1 MEIFTDAGFIALL
14 QVIAIDLVLAGDNAI
29 VIGMAAAGLPKE
41 QRNRAIMIG
50 IVAATVLR
58 IIFALMTTWLMGI
71 KGLLVFG
78 GILLLWVCWKMWR
91 ELRAGH
97 AEEKVNAEEALTDR
111 DLDADGYVAQGGTRK
126 TLRQAAMQ
134 IIVADVS
141 MSLDNVLAVAGAT
154 LLNVTAKVIFQRPR
168 PDELGAV
175 LVEKGFSFPSGHTM
189 ANAAFGIALAYIFWR
204 SPRTRW
210 VSLVALAWAVAV
222 GLSRNYLGVHY
233 PTDVL
238 VGFLTSLAW
247 VTGLWFLMRKR
258 WKALEQ
264 APVHGQAAEHA
275 QAARR

>member
-1 MEIFTDAGFIALL
+1 MFSATRSELLPYLKRHWRALL
-14 QVIAIDLVLAGDNAI
+14 LLVL
-29 VIGMAAAGLPKE
+29 
-41 QRNRAIMIG
+41 
-50 IVAATVLR
+50 
-58 IIFALMTTWLMGI
+58 
-71 KGLLVFG
+71 
-78 GILLLWVCWKMWR
+78 GILLPLLLV
-91 ELRAGH
+91 
-97 AEEKVNAEEALTDR
+97 
-111 DLDADGYVAQGGTRK
+111 
-126 TLRQAAMQ
+126 
-134 IIVADVS
+134 
-141 MSLDNVLAVAGAT
+141 MSLTEDIFRHSGFAWDRAILEWWQAHRTPERTAIAEGLGVVGGAQMLPLITLGIAFVVARLQNKAHGWFLVLAVAGAT

-175 LVEKGFSFPSGHTM
+175 LVEKVFSFPSGHTM

-247 VTGLWFLMRKR
+247 VTGLWFLLRKR